1 MPRKRYRRLFRLR
14 FTRADSADV
23 DDEFQFHLTM
33 RARELEALGYAP
45 ERAREIALT
54 QFGDIDDA
62 RQFCRTEDEERMRD
76 YRRTL
81 WLDNVKQ
88 DVVLAIR
95 AMRRQPAFAFSTVL
109 TLAVAIALAASAY
122 GIVHAYLVRPL
133 PYPDADRVVH
143 VRPTPT
149 RDPFPNMPSRQAFQ
163 KVDFGVGDSVFAD
176 VVMWDLDA
184 FTLAGGDRAESVHG
198 AWVSP
203 GYFSTLGMRPAVG
216 RSFEAGEFVAQS
228 NVVIISDGL
237 WSRRFNRDPSLI
249 GKPIRLQSLDNPGLA
264 EIATV
269 VGVMPPNSWHVNR
282 FTEVLRPLKPDSRT
296 RGMAR
301 LKPGMSIE
309 EAQRRLNALV
319 LPQLGTVDPAYHLSL
334 AREQDEYT
342 YNLRPTLVALLGGAL
357 FLLLIAGASVAGA
370 QTARAAARRAE
381 VQVRM
386 ALGASRT
393 RIAMQLLT
401 ESLVIAV
408 MAGMIGG
415 SIAALALH
423 AFGGV
428 VSAQLGTV
436 IPGGDD
442 RLALGVGMLAVVVGA
457 GTLIG
462 AAFGLLPALV
472 VTGTLVRS
480 GSLGASLGS
489 QKGAARSAATPL
501 LRRGLI
507 IAQVA
512 VTMMLL
518 VGAGLM
524 ARTVLSIAMTP
535 LGFDDTRVVKGDLFL
550 PGARY
555 KDAAAQTAGVDRL
568 LVSIGQVPGV
578 RAVASSFPD
587 PLQTF
592 TGPEVTVIG
601 GTRRAQT
608 DSGPSA
614 SQYLV
619 TPAYF
624 DVLGIP
630 LRAGRLFGPQD
641 DARSAR
647 VAVVSEGL
655 ARSMWPGETAIG
667 RQVRAGGDSVWRTVV
682 GVVGEMRR
690 PVEST
695 PLSELYVPYAQDPT
709 PLLFIVARLAGSPG
723 DVGTAMQ
730 RAVSRVDDALGMA
743 NVRPLSELT
752 DRLTSRHRALATVL
766 SLFAV
771 LALGLAMLGLYAS
784 LAYVVAQRRRE
795 IAIRVAVGASAG
807 AIRGLVAR
815 EGVALVA
822 TGLVLGIALSLA
834 LTRLLASQLYGVTPT
849 DPVTFAGIAVVLG
862 GSALLAALAPV
873 RQAARVEPAEVMRSE

>member
-14 FTRADSADV
+14 FTRADAGDV
-23 DDEFQFHLTM
+23 DEEFRFHLTM

-62 RQFCRTEDEERMRD
+62 RQFCRAEDEERMRD

-81 WLDNVKQ
+81 WLDNIGQ
-88 DVVLAIR
+88 DVVLAAR
-95 AMRRQPAFAFSTVL
+95 AMRRQPAFALSTVL
-109 TLAVAIALAASAY
+109 TLAIAIALAASAY

-133 PYPDADRVVH
+133 PYPDADRVVQ

-149 RDPFPNMPSRQAFQ
+149 REPFPNMPSRKAFE
-163 KVDFGVGDSVFAD
+163 KVDWRVEDGVFAD

-184 FTLAGGDRAESVHG
+184 FTLAGGDRAESVQG

-203 GYFSTLGMRPAVG
+203 GYFSTLGMRPTVG
-216 RSFEAGEFVAQS
+216 RGFEPGEFEARA
-228 NVVIISDGL
+228 NVVILSDGL
-237 WSRRFNRDPSLI
+237 WSRRYNRDPSLI
-249 GKPIRLQSLDNPGLA
+249 GKPIRLQSLDNPELA
-264 EIATV
+264 ELATV
-269 VGVMPPNSWHVNR
+269 VGIMPPNAWHVNR
-282 FTEVLRPLKPDSRT
+282 FTDVLRPLRPDSRF
-296 RGMAR
+296 RSMAR

-309 EAQRRLNALV
+309 AAQERLNAVV
-319 LPQLGTVDPAYHLSL
+319 LPQLGTVDPAYHLSVV
-334 AREQDEYT
+334 RVQDEYT
-342 YNLRPTLVALLGGAL
+342 YRLKPTLVALLGGAL

-393 RIAMQLLT
+393 RITMQLLT

-408 MAGMIGG
+408 VAGLLGG
-415 SIAALALH
+415 SIAALTLRT
-423 AFGGV
+423 FGSV
-428 VSAQLGTV
+428 VGAQLGAV

-442 RLALGVGMLAVVVGA
+442 RLALGLGMLALVVGA

-472 VTGTLVRS
+472 VTRALARS
-480 GSLGASLGS
+480 GSLGGSLGS
-489 QKGAARSAATPL
+489 QKGAARSVATPV

-507 IAQVA
+507 VAQVA

-524 ARTVLSIAMTP
+524 ARTVLTIASTP
-535 LGFDDTRVVKGDLFL
+535 LGFDDSHVVKGDLFL

-555 KDAAAQTAGVDRL
+555 KDASAQTAGVERL
-568 LVSIGQVPGV
+568 LASIGDVPGV
-578 RAVASSFPD
+578 KAVASSFPD

-601 GTRRAQT
+601 GTARAQT

-624 DVLGIP
+624 DVLGVP

-641 DARSAR
+641 DLRSGR
-647 VAVVSEGL
+647 VAIVSEGL
-655 ARSMWPGETAIG
+655 ARSLWPGETAVG

-682 GVVGEMRR
+682 GVVGEMHR
-690 PVEST
+690 PVEVT
-695 PLSELYVPYAQDPT
+695 PLAELYVPFAQDPT
-709 PLLFIVARLAGSPG
+709 PMVFVVARVAGSPA

-743 NVRPLSELT
+743 NVRPLSELA

-766 SLFAV
+766 SLFAL

-795 IAIRVAVGASAG
+795 IAIRVAVGASAW

-849 DPVTFAGIAVVLG
+849 DPITFVAITTVLG
-862 GSALLAALAPV
+862 ASALLAAMAPV
-873 RQAARVEPAEVMRSE
+873 RTASRVQPAEVMRSE